1 MADFELTTPDGSKYI
16 VTAETEQQAFAA
28 LQKMLGGAIPQ
39 PEPQPGLLERA
50 ANWMTGAN
58 RDEAIPG
65 VMGMDLPM
73 TFEQSAQMTA
83 LMATTMSPDR
93 LKSGIQRIEPDV
105 QFQEDS
111 SGNLVAL
118 WPRKNERGD
127 VTGFMRFYPNP
138 PGLDVSDVLRGSG
151 AVSAAMPVGRALRAI
166 GLPTSGLL
174 GGATIGATEAGL
186 VEGASSA
193 LSGAPFQVS
202 DIPLGAAGGAAGELV
217 GRGVQQA
224 IGAMGRTTPSAI
236 VDASGN
242 LLPDV
247 ADALRRAGLDPATV
261 PASVAANIMNSI
273 RSGIDAGPAAISAM
287 SRGLPT
293 PVPMTR
299 GQITGSAGQ
308 QLFEDMAGKGVY
320 GSMAEALMTGQR
332 QRQQEA
338 LTQNLDQILEGLRPG
353 AAPIARGEGGAAA
366 QEALDRARSAQRAE
380 TTRLYNEA
388 RATSAV
394 VDPQAALNVADAMR
408 AEYRAG
414 FNPRTA
420 PTVAGLLDDFDQV
433 AASGDIRSMMQWRE
447 QISNLRSGQPT
458 VEGAAAGRVI
468 NKFDEQIENAINNA
482 LLAGDAD
489 AVAKWGEAI
498 SKYADFA
505 SKWKSKGGV
514 LNLLTE
520 KVTKDGDRVLK
531 VAPERAADAIFGATA
546 SGLAGKTGLARDLV
560 TLRATLPA
568 EEWNMMRQEAF
579 IRLMDTSRGAFRSG
593 EQQISGV
600 NFKKAWE
607 NLTEKNRGVV
617 NALFTP
623 EEQRL
628 FGQFANVA
636 ARATNTAVNA
646 SNSAAAAGGIIQRL
660 IPLIGG
666 TKFAQFMLNVP
677 IARGFTEAIGG
688 TRALSATQAPPLTA
702 RTPITIGGAGIGSAA
717 ATSETGEEKVYN
729 AIRGLLAQ

>member
-1 MADFELTTPDGSKYI
+1 MADFELTTPDGSKYV

-28 LQKMLGGAIPQ
+28 LQKMLGGSIPQ
-39 PEPQPGLLERA
+39 PAPEPGILERA
-50 ANWMTGAN
+50 GNWLAGAN
-58 RDEAIPG
+58 REETIGGPLSL
-65 VMGMDLPM
+65 DLPM
-73 TFEQSAQMTA
+73 TSGQSAQMTA

-93 LKSGIQRIEPDV
+93 LKSGLQKIEPDI
-105 QFQEDS
+105 QFRDDS
-111 SGNLVAL
+111 FGNLVAL
-118 WPRKNERGD
+118 WPRKDAEGK
-127 VTGFMRFYPNP
+127 VTGFQQFYPNP
-138 PGLDVSDVLRGSG
+138 AGLDVSDVMRGSG
-151 AVSAAMPVGRALRAI
+151 AVAAATPIGRALRTV
-166 GLPTSGLL
+166 GLPTAGLL
-174 GGATIGATEAGL
+174 GGATIGATEAAL

-193 LSGAPFQVS
+193 LSGAPFQVT
-202 DIPLGAAGGAAGELV
+202 DIPLGAAGGAAGELI
-217 GRGVQQA
+217 GRGVQSA
-224 IGAMGRTTPSAI
+224 IGAMGRTTPAAI

-247 ADALRRAGLDPATV
+247 AAALQRAGLDPASV
-261 PASVAANIMNSI
+261 SPAVAASVMNSI
-273 RSGIDAGPAAISAM
+273 RAGVDAGPAAISAM

-308 QLFEDMAGKGVY
+308 QLFEDMASKGVY
-320 GSMAEALMTGQR
+320 GNMGEALMTAQR

-338 LTQNLDQILEGLRPG
+338 LTQNLDQILEQLRPG
-353 AAPIARGEGGAAA
+353 AAPIARGEGGTAA
-366 QEALDRARSAQRAE
+366 QEALTQARAAQRAE
-380 TTRLYNEA
+380 TNRLYTEA
-388 RATSAV
+388 RGTTAV

-420 PTVAGLLDDFDQV
+420 PTVAALLDDFDTA
-433 AASGDIRSMMQWRE
+433 AASGDIRAMMQWRE
-447 QISNLRSGQPT
+447 QASGLRGGAPT

-468 NKFDEQIENAINNA
+468 NAFDQKIEEAINNA

-498 SKYADFA
+498 SKYAEFA

-520 KVTKDGDRVLK
+520 QTTRDGDRVLK

-568 EEWNMMRQEAF
+568 DEWNMLRQDAF
-579 IRLMDTSRGAFRSG
+579 IRLMDTSKGAFRGG
-593 EQQISGV
+593 EQQVSGV

-617 NALFTP
+617 NSLFTP

-628 FGQFANVA
+628 FGQFADVS

-666 TKFAQFMLNVP
+666 TKVAQFMLNVP
-677 IARGFTEAIGG
+677 IARGFTEAVGG
-688 TRALSATQAPPLTA
+688 TRALAATQAPALTP
-702 RTPITIGGAGIGSAA
+702 RTPLTIGGAGVGATV
-717 ATSETGEEKVYN
+717 ATSEPGEDRIN
-729 AIRGLLAQ
+729 RTIRGLLAQ

>member
-1 MADFELTTPDGSKYI
+1 MADFELTTPDGSKYV

-28 LQKMLGGAIPQ
+28 LQKMLGGSIPQ
-39 PEPQPGLLERA
+39 PPAQPGILERA
-50 ANWMTGAN
+50 GNWLTGAN
-58 RDEAIPG
+58 REESIPG
-65 VMGMDLPM
+65 PLGMDLPM
-73 TFEQSAQMTA
+73 TPAQSAQMTA
-83 LMATTMSPDR
+83 LMATTMTPER
-93 LKSGIQRIEPDV
+93 LKSGIQKIEPDV
-105 QFQEDS
+105 QFQDDG

-118 WPRKNERGD
+118 WPRKNERGE
-127 VTGFMRFYPNP
+127 VTGFQRFYPNP
-138 PGLDVSDVLRGSG
+138 PGLDVSDVMRGSG
-151 AVSAAMPVGRALRAI
+151 AVAAALPVGRALQAI
-166 GLPTSGLL
+166 GLPTAGLL
-174 GGATIGATEAGL
+174 GGATIGATEAAL

-193 LSGAPFQVS
+193 LSGAPFQLM
-202 DIPLGAAGGAAGELV
+202 DIPLGAFGGAGGELV
-217 GRGVQQA
+217 GRGVQGV
-224 IGAMGRTTPSAI
+224 IGAMGRTTPAAI

-247 ADALRRAGLDPATV
+247 AAALQRAGLDPASV
-261 PASVAANIMNSI
+261 PPVVAANIMNSI
-273 RSGIDAGPAAISAM
+273 RAGADAGPAAISAM

-299 GQITGSAGQ
+299 GQVTGSAGQ
-308 QLFEDMAGKGVY
+308 QLFEDMASKGVY
-320 GSMAEALMTGQR
+320 GTMGEALMSAQR

-353 AAPIARGEGGAAA
+353 SAPIARGEGGMAA
-366 QEALDRARSAQRAE
+366 QEALAQARATQRAE
-380 TTRLYNEA
+380 ASRLYDVA

-394 VDPQAALNVADAMR
+394 VDPEAALTVSDAMR
-408 AEYRAG
+408 AKYRAG
-414 FNPRTA
+414 FSPRTA
-420 PTVAGLLDDFDQV
+420 PIVAGLLDDFDQA
-433 AASGDIRSMMQWRE
+433 AASGDIRAMMQWRE
-447 QISNLRSGQPT
+447 QASNLRKGPPSP
-458 VEGAAAGRVI
+458 EGVAAGNVI
-468 NKFDEQIENAINNA
+468 DVFDRQIEDAINNA
-482 LLAGDAD
+482 LLSGDAD
-489 AVAKWGEAI
+489 AVAKWGQAI
-498 SKYADFA
+498 SNYADFA
-505 SKWKSKGGV
+505 SKWKSKGGI

-520 KVTKDGDRVLK
+520 QTTRDADRVLK

-560 TLRATLPA
+560 TLRATLPPD
-568 EEWNMMRQEAF
+568 EWNMMRQEAF
-579 IRLMDTSRGAFRSG
+579 LRLMDTSRGAFRSG
-593 EQQISGV
+593 EQQVSGV

-628 FGQFANVA
+628 FSQFADVA

-688 TRALSATQAPPLTA
+688 TRALAATQGPALTP
-702 RTPITIGGAGIGSAA
+702 RTPITIGGAGIGATV
-717 ATSETGEEKVYN
+717 ATSEPGEEQVGRT
-729 AIRGLLAQ
+729 IRGLLAQ

>member
-16 VTAETEQQAFAA
+16 VTADTEQQAFAA

-39 PEPQPGLLERA
+39 PEPEPGILGRA
-50 ANWMTGAN
+50 GNWLTGAN
-58 RDEAIPG
+58 RDENIPG
-65 VMGMDLPM
+65 PLGMDLPM
-73 TFEQSAQMTA
+73 TAAQSAQMTA
-83 LMATTMSPDR
+83 LMATTMTPDR
-93 LKSGIQRIEPDV
+93 LKSGIQKIEPDV
-105 QFQEDS
+105 QFREDS
-111 SGNLVAL
+111 SGALVAL
-118 WPRKNERGD
+118 WPRKDDRGN
-127 VTGFMRFYPNP
+127 VTGYQQFYPNP
-138 PGLDVSDVLRGSG
+138 PGLDVSDVMRGSG
-151 AVSAAMPVGRALRAI
+151 AVAAATPIGRAIRTI
-166 GLPTSGLL
+166 GLPTAGLL
-174 GGATIGATEAGL
+174 GGATIGATEAAL

-193 LSGAPFQVS
+193 LSGAPFQLL

-217 GRGVQQA
+217 GRGVQGA
-224 IGAMGRTTPSAI
+224 IGAMSRTTPSAI

-247 ADALRRAGLDPATV
+247 ADALRRAGLDPAQV
-261 PASVAANIMNSI
+261 PPAVAANIMNSI
-273 RSGIDAGPAAISAM
+273 RAGVDAGPAAISAM

-320 GSMAEALMTGQR
+320 GRMGEALMTGQR

-353 AAPIARGEGGAAA
+353 AAPVARGEGGMAA
-366 QEALDRARSAQRAE
+366 QEALARAREAQRAE
-380 TTRLYNEA
+380 TSRLYTEA
-388 RATSAV
+388 RGATAV
-394 VDPQAALNVADAMR
+394 VDPDAALSVADAMR
-408 AEYRAG
+408 AEYRSG
-414 FNPRTA
+414 FSPRTA
-420 PTVAGLLDDFDQV
+420 PTVAALLDDFDQV
-433 AASGDIRSMMQWRE
+433 AASGDIRAMMQWRE
-447 QISNLRSGQPT
+447 QASGLRGGAPT

-468 NKFDEQIENAINNA
+468 NAFDQQIEDAINNA

-505 SKWKSKGGV
+505 SKWKSKGGI

-520 KVTKDGDRVLK
+520 KTTRDGDRVLK

-560 TLRATLPA
+560 TLKATLPA
-568 EEWNMMRQEAF
+568 DEWNQLRQDAF
-579 IRLMDTSRGAFRSG
+579 IRLMDTSKGAFRSG
-593 EQQISGV
+593 EQQVSGV

-617 NALFTP
+617 NSLFTP

-628 FGQFANVA
+628 FGQFADVA

-646 SNSAAAAGGIIQRL
+646 SNTAAAAGGIIQRL

-666 TKFAQFMLNVP
+666 TKLAQFMLNVP

-688 TRALSATQAPPLTA
+688 TRALAATQAPALTPRTPLTM
-702 RTPITIGGAGIGSAA
+702 GGAGAGSAA
-717 ATSETGEEKVYN
+717 ATSEPGQNNITS